1 MCAGQQPAHH
11 VLCAL
16 VCGGRANPAGIPAAA
31 AVKAFK
37 LPVKGGQIGI
47 ARIGGDSGYSPIG
60 TAQGFS
66 RRQHSHPCEVGE
78 GRTPHMCPEQ
88 RAEMAF
94 AQMAEGG

>member
-1 MCAGQQPAHH
+1 MCAGQQPAHMFCVH
-11 VLCAL
+11 WYAA
-16 VCGGRANPAGIPAAA
+16 GGLTPPVFPRRQP
-31 AVKAFK
+31 VKAFE

-66 RRQHSHPCEVGE
+66 RRQHPHPCEVGE

-94 AQMAEGG
+94 AQMAGGG